1 MENQEK
7 NANQS
12 QEQTEK
18 KVQGWKD
25 VVITPDMPLTAIV
38 QFLNVLNQRL
48 CTIEDNLN
56 IEMQNGE
63 KLSITE
69 IYKIQAEQAEQEKNK
84 ANKASKEENKED
96 KEQKGE

>member
-7 NANQS
+7 NVNQS

-48 CTIEDNLN
+48 CTIEDNLSV
-56 IEMQNGE
+56 EMQNGE

-69 IYKIQAEQAEQEKNK
+69 IYRIQAEQAEQEKNK
-84 ANKASKEENKED
+84 EDKEKSKENKE
-96 KEQKGE
+96 EKGE

>member
-7 NANQS
+7 NVNQA

-48 CTIEDNLN
+48 CTIEDNLSV
-56 IEMQNGE
+56 EMQNGE

-69 IYKIQAEQAEQEKNK
+69 IYRIQAEQAEQEKNK
-84 ANKASKEENKED
+84 ENKEN

>member
-7 NANQS
+7 NVNQS
-12 QEQTEK
+12 EEQTEK

-48 CTIEDNLN
+48 CTIEDNLT

-69 IYKIQAEQAEQEKNK
+69 IYRIQAEQEEQEKNK
-84 ANKASKEENKED
+84 ENKED

>member
-7 NANQS
+7 NVNQT

-48 CTIEDNLN
+48 CTIEDNLSV
-56 IEMQNGE
+56 EMQNGE

-69 IYKIQAEQAEQEKNK
+69 IYRIQAEQAEQEKNK
-84 ANKASKEENKED
+84 ENKEN
-96 KEQKGE
+96 KEEKGE

>member
-7 NANQS
+7 NVNQPE
-12 QEQTEK
+12 EQTEK

-48 CTIEDNLN
+48 CTIEDNLSV
-56 IEMQNGE
+56 EMQNGE

-69 IYKIQAEQAEQEKNK
+69 IYRIQAEQEKNQ
-84 ANKASKEENKED
+84 ENTED
-96 KEQKGE
+96 KKQKGE

>member
-7 NANQS
+7 NVNQPE
-12 QEQTEK
+12 EQKEK

-48 CTIEDNLN
+48 CTIEDNLTV
-56 IEMQNGE
+56 EMQNGE

-69 IYKIQAEQAEQEKNK
+69 IYRIQAEQEKNK
-84 ANKASKEENKED
+84 EDKEKDKENKED
-96 KEQKGE
+96 KGE

>member
-7 NANQS
+7 NVNQPQ

-48 CTIEDNLN
+48 CTIEDNLSV
-56 IEMQNGE
+56 EMQNGE

-69 IYKIQAEQAEQEKNK
+69 IYRIQAEQAEQEKNK
-84 ANKASKEENKED
+84 EDKEKNKENKE
-96 KEQKGE
+96 EKGE

>member
-7 NANQS
+7 NVNQP

-48 CTIEDNLN
+48 CTIEDNLSV
-56 IEMQNGE
+56 EMQNGE

-69 IYKIQAEQAEQEKNK
+69 IYRIQAEQAEEEEKNK
-84 ANKASKEENKED
+84 ENKED

>member
-7 NANQS
+7 NVNQP
-12 QEQTEK
+12 QEQKEQ

-56 IEMQNGE
+56 VEMQNGE

-69 IYKIQAEQAEQEKNK
+69 IYRIQAEQAEQEKNK
-84 ANKASKEENKED
+84 ED

>member
-7 NANQS
+7 NVNQS
-12 QEQTEK
+12 QEQAEK

-48 CTIEDNLN
+48 CTIEDNLSV
-56 IEMQNGE
+56 EMQNGE

-69 IYKIQAEQAEQEKNK
+69 IYRIQAEQAEQEKNK
-84 ANKASKEENKED
+84 ESKENKE
-96 KEQKGE
+96 EKGE

>member
-7 NANQS
+7 NVNQP

-48 CTIEDNLN
+48 CTEDNLN

-69 IYKIQAEQAEQEKNK
+69 IYRIQAEQAEQEKNK
-84 ANKASKEENKED
+84 ENKED

>member
-7 NANQS
+7 NANQP

-48 CTIEDNLN
+48 CTIEDNLTV
-56 IEMQNGE
+56 EMQNGE

-69 IYKIQAEQAEQEKNK
+69 IYRIQAEQAEQEKNK
-84 ANKASKEENKED
+84 ENKEN
-96 KEQKGE
+96 KEEKGE

>member
-7 NANQS
+7 NVNQAQA

-48 CTIEDNLN
+48 CTIEDNLT

-69 IYKIQAEQAEQEKNK
+69 IYRIQAEQEKNK
-84 ANKASKEENKED
+84 ENKED

>member
-7 NANQS
+7 NVNQP

-48 CTIEDNLN
+48 CTIEDNLSV
-56 IEMQNGE
+56 EMQNGE

-69 IYKIQAEQAEQEKNK
+69 IYRIQAEQAEQEKNK
-84 ANKASKEENKED
+84 ESKENKE
-96 KEQKGE
+96 EKGE

>member
-7 NANQS
+7 NVNQP
-12 QEQTEK
+12 QEQTEQTEK

-48 CTIEDNLN
+48 CTIEDNLT

-69 IYKIQAEQAEQEKNK
+69 IYRIQAEQAEQEKNK
-84 ANKASKEENKED
+84 ENKED

>member
-7 NANQS
+7 NVNQS

-25 VVITPDMPLTAIV
+25 VIITPDMPLTAIV

-48 CTIEDNLN
+48 CTIEDNLSV
-56 IEMQNGE
+56 EMQNGE

-69 IYKIQAEQAEQEKNK
+69 IYRIQAEQAEQEKNK
-84 ANKASKEENKED
+84 ESKENKE
-96 KEQKGE
+96 EKGE

>member
-7 NANQS
+7 NVNQPE
-12 QEQTEK
+12 EQKEK

-48 CTIEDNLN
+48 CTIEDNLTV
-56 IEMQNGE
+56 EMQNGE

-69 IYKIQAEQAEQEKNK
+69 IYRIQAEQAEQEKNK
-84 ANKASKEENKED
+84 EDKEKNKENKED
-96 KEQKGE
+96 KGE

>member
-7 NANQS
+7 NVNQPE
-12 QEQTEK
+12 EQPEK

-48 CTIEDNLN
+48 CTIEDNLSV
-56 IEMQNGE
+56 EMQNGE

-69 IYKIQAEQAEQEKNK
+69 IYRIQAEQAEQEKNK
-84 ANKASKEENKED
+84 ENKED

>member
-7 NANQS
+7 NVNQA

-25 VVITPDMPLTAIV
+25 VVITQDMPLTAIV

-48 CTIEDNLN
+48 CTIEDNLSV
-56 IEMQNGE
+56 EMQNGE

-69 IYKIQAEQAEQEKNK
+69 IYRIQAEQAEQEKNK
-84 ANKASKEENKED
+84 ENKED